1 MDLLR
6 TLPVGGVSLNNAPKK
21 NIMAVALEDVPSKIN
36 ENGKEEKRKARS
48 TGVGN
53 RGQPPVIK
61 PRKDQII
68 RPGIGSRPGHST
80 IRIKAIECIVIT

>member
-36 ENGKEEKRKARS
+36 ENGKEEKRKAR
-48 TGVGN
+48 
-53 RGQPPVIK
+53 IL
-61 PRKDQII
+61 
-68 RPGIGSRPGHST
+68 
-80 IRIKAIECIVIT
+80 